1 MSDATY
7 AVVFTGE
14 IADGFDKE
22 EVKAGFGRLFG
33 LGAERLEQLFAHPRV
48 VLKQGLLREEAERY
62 LATLGKIGALAS
74 LEPPLAAAAR
84 VAPAAAVQEDL
95 PVQPAGTP
103 EPAAASAAAS
113 TAATAAFP
121 AGGVQVEAPAAA
133 APVATPSPAGPFAGT
148 PAAAVQKGDG
158 FRERPFEFTG
168 KGGEFFRIWIVNLLL
183 SIITLGIYS
192 AWAKVR
198 TQRYFYGNT
207 RLDGSSFEYLA
218 DPIKILKGRIIAFVL
233 LVIYVGSDMVSPV
246 FSAICALLL
255 FIGMPWIIVRSLSFR
270 NHNSAWRGV
279 RFGFDGRVGT
289 SAKVF
294 LMWPLLGMLTLGL
307 LFPLAMKHQQRFLV
321 GNSRYGSTLFDF
333 SAGTKRFYALVGLGL
348 LIAVCGFGLAF
359 VLGLAFGPL
368 GMLGGMATYLAIFVY
383 FNVATT
389 NLIYGSTSLA
399 EHQLSAHYN
408 YGSYAGLMVT
418 NLLCMVLTFGLF
430 YPWAKVRTARY
441 AAEHISLLAAGDLD
455 GFIADQRSGAS
466 ATGGEIGDLFD
477 IDIGL

>member
-14 IADGFDKE
+14 IADGFDRE

-33 LGAERLEQLFAHPRV
+33 LGAERLEQLFSHPRV
-48 VLKQGLLREEAERY
+48 VLKQGLPRADAERY
-62 LATLGKIGALAS
+62 LATLGQIGAVAA
-74 LEPPLAAAAR
+74 LEPL
-84 VAPAAAVQEDL
+84 
-95 PVQPAGTP
+95 
-103 EPAAASAAAS
+103 
-113 TAATAAFP
+113 
-121 AGGVQVEAPAAA
+121 AAA
-133 APVATPSPAGPFAGT
+133 APVAPAVTVASGAAAAQEAVPPQPAWTPDSAAAASTASAAAGMQAEALAAPAPIAAPSPAGPLAMV
-148 PAAAVQKGDG
+148 PPAAVQKGDG
-158 FRERPFEFTG
+158 FRELPFEFTG